1 MQKVFSAVRLL
12 PLIYQICDCMQD
24 IIRYFQFNVFFV
36 SIYKQLSAL
45 PTLQFISSFEEI
57 RSAYHFIDA
66 DLSLNANSIS
76 IYNKGFFW
84 LAILRKELNL
94 RIKVPRL

>member
-1 MQKVFSAVRLL
+1 MQKVFSAVVTT
-12 PLIYQICDCMQD
+12 YQICGCMQN
-24 IIRYFQFNVFFV
+24 IIRYFQLNFFFV

-45 PTLQFISSFEEI
+45 PILKFISSFEEI

-94 RIKVPRL
+94 RIKVLPIL